1 MKESDHD
8 SNKHQTFYMMMIEFR
23 VVTGYSSKVY
33 YSKPSPQVTLQSH
46 HSNLNVFGVFVQ
58 NWDPQQFLFNHA
70 LL

>member
-33 YSKPSPQVTLQSH
+33 YSKPSPQVTL
-46 HSNLNVFGVFVQ
+46 
-58 NWDPQQFLFNHA
+58 
-70 LL
+70 